1 MLSPAPRQRPL
12 GRAIRLIG
20 LLLLAVLLV
29 RIDLRQ
35 AAAILAEVHLL
46 PLLLAIAANVP
57 QLGLKAVRWWYLL
70 RLQGVSYRPGRA
82 LLAYLA
88 SVYVG
93 ILTPGRLGE
102 FVKALYVRQDT
113 GVSVGEGMSSV
124 LVDRLFDL
132 YALIGAGTYGLVMFA
147 RLVTLPGW
155 ALALVGLGVLASL
168 AALLPCTGRLAL
180 RALAALPLV
189 RHQHGRLAAQVEGFY
204 ASLSRL
210 ASPRLLPAIAGTAV
224 AHAIL
229 YAQCYLLALAL
240 DLPLRFG
247 FVLFAMAAV
256 NLVNLL
262 PVTVSGLGTRE
273 ATLTLL
279 FGSVGLGPEVA
290 VAYSALVFLTFYIAA
305 GVAGAV
311 AWTAAPLRPGA
322 AQSTRSGSDR
332 SR

>member
-1 MLSPAPRQRPL
+1 MSSRAPRRRPL
-12 GRAIRLIG
+12 GRAIRLVG

-29 RIDLRQ
+29 RIDLRRT
-35 AAAILAEVHLL
+35 AAILSEVHLL
-46 PLLLAIAANVP
+46 PLLLAVLANVP

-70 RLQGVSYRPGRA
+70 RLQGVPYRARRA
-82 LLAYLA
+82 MLAYLA

-102 FVKALYVRQDT
+102 FVKALYVKQDA
-113 GVSVGEGMSSV
+113 GVSVGKGMSSV

-132 YALIGAGTYGLVMFA
+132 YALIGAGAYGLVVFA
-147 RLVTLPGW
+147 RLVTLPDW

-180 RALAALPLV
+180 RALAVLPLV
-189 RHQHGRLAAQVEGFY
+189 RRQRGRLAAQVEGFY
-204 ASLSRL
+204 ASLARL
-210 ASPRLLPAIAGTAV
+210 AGPRLLPAVAGTAA

-229 YAQCYLLALAL
+229 YTQCYLLAIAL
-240 DLPLRFG
+240 NLPLRFG
-247 FVLFAMAAV
+247 FVLFAMAVV

-311 AWTAAPLRPGA
+311 AWTAAPLGPDLA
-322 AQSTRSGSDR
+322 SQTRSGSDR